1 MKITLK
7 KVKMKTSLKK
17 LRSKSHH
24 KNTLKKH
31 ETANQLIFFFLSKT
45 ILKVHLCKAVSFLQK
60 VCSQLLNARVRFKPT
75 VVETLG
81 RLIFSFWS
89 SCLKDN
95 LFCIKWVKCM
105 VLCYKGFQVLSG
117 SFLFVVI
124 YYLTG
129 CVEPLL
135 HDILQHRVHS
145 KYLHFPRKPDKTWF

>member
-1 MKITLK
+1 MKRNETSPKKIESENQPENAEIENQPEILENENQPEKLVMKITLK

-24 KNTLKKH
+24 KNILKKH

-81 RLIFSFWS
+81 RLIF
-89 SCLKDN
+89 
-95 LFCIKWVKCM
+95 
-105 VLCYKGFQVLSG
+105 
-117 SFLFVVI
+117 
-124 YYLTG
+124 
-129 CVEPLL
+129 
-135 HDILQHRVHS
+135 
-145 KYLHFPRKPDKTWF
+145 